1 MRVFS
6 PLRATQNQRETRPP
20 CHSSFAGW
28 SRQSPAPPP
37 SGSSPALPSD
47 GITGIIVL
55 GLILALVNTSLKP
68 IVQILS
74 LPLTFMTFGIFYL
87 IVDTLMLYVAGWLSN
102 GLFNVGVGI
111 AGFGSAFLA
120 SIIISIVSA
129 LVNGA
134 VAK

>member
-1 MRVFS
+1 MPFVIRWLVTAIACAAAIWIV
-6 PLRATQNQRETRPP
+6 PGLTVA
-20 CHSSFAGW
+20 
-28 SRQSPAPPP
+28 
-37 SGSSPALPSD
+37 D

-55 GLILALVNTSLKP
+55 GLILA
-68 IVQILS
+68 VQILS